1 MSVPIMNTANAI
13 LSGIEEATVTT
24 VLTLIEGGVID
35 KFVNKDL
42 RQTARFVLMEELKFT
57 HLRSRKPLRRSRW
70 RDVDRERSERSRH
83 ASLFR
88 VGDEGEPKSN

>member
-1 MSVPIMNTANAI
+1 MVFGEVLMSVPIMNTANAI

-57 HLRSRKPLRRSRW
+57 RR
-70 RDVDRERSERSRH
+70 
-83 ASLFR
+83 A
-88 VGDEGEPKSN
+88 